1 MTQTSSSDED
11 ETRQFK
17 NQQRITYKTFCMRLS
32 SLSVKIAMEKCE
44 TMPKRDDEALSV
56 WVYNLKLVEFDW
68 NFFYGLIDIAK
79 ANPLFKRL
87 LFQFFVMF
95 LLKTR
100 RLELPAQKS
109 SKINFKE
116 LTQFLRNSKYSHMK
130 TASFFGEKTKY
141 LLIKLKAINLVE
153 KSHIIRAW

>member
-17 NQQRITYKTFCMRLS
+17 NQQRVTYKTLCMRLS

-44 TMPKRDDEALSV
+44 TMPIRDDKTMSV
-56 WVYNLKLVEFDW
+56 SVYNLKLVKFDW
-68 NFFYGLIDIAK
+68 NFFYGLIYIAK
-79 ANPLFKRL
+79 CNPLFKRL
-87 LFQFFVMF
+87 LFQFFFMF

-100 RLELPAQKS
+100 RLESSTQKS

-116 LTQFLRNSKYSHMK
+116 LIEFMENTKYSRMK
-130 TASFFGEKTKY
+130 TSSFFSENPKF

-153 KSHIIRAW
+153 TNHIIRVW